1 MPFAGQ
7 RTALQGSN
15 RPSLSQGKTFR
26 SSGRI
31 LEARLAHGQ
40 DVMSKGAAFFVMI
53 AFAVCATPAHSQS
66 LDLQERCAAEAG
78 NTFRQLQDEN
88 DAKYNPSTL
97 IQKSVDNFQSHYNAR
112 LNRCLLLINRV
123 AVLPLSTNLSNQQ
136 RQSVLVDANERRYY
150 ATYIETQLAEET
162 KPRIDRCELR
172 STMRTKTVCSSRD
185 EFDAFVAAYL
195 EE

>member
-1 MPFAGQ
+1 
-7 RTALQGSN
+7 
-15 RPSLSQGKTFR
+15 
-26 SSGRI
+26 
-31 LEARLAHGQ
+31 
-40 DVMSKGAAFFVMI
+40 MI
-53 AFAVCATPAHSQS
+53 AFAACAPPAHSQS
-66 LDLQERCAAEAG
+66 LDLQERCAAEAN
-78 NTFRQLQDEN
+78 NTFQQLKDEN

-112 LNRCLLLINRV
+112 LNRCLMLINRV
-123 AVLPLSTNLSNQQ
+123 SVLPLSTNLSNQQ

-162 KPRIDRCELR
+162 KPKIERCELR
-172 STMRTKTVCSSRD
+172 PTMRTRTVCSTRA

>member
-1 MPFAGQ
+1 
-7 RTALQGSN
+7 
-15 RPSLSQGKTFR
+15 
-26 SSGRI
+26 
-31 LEARLAHGQ
+31 
-40 DVMSKGAAFFVMI
+40 
-53 AFAVCATPAHSQS
+53 
-66 LDLQERCAAEAG
+66 
-78 NTFRQLQDEN
+78 LQDEN

-97 IQKSVDNFQSHYNAR
+97 IQKSVDNFQSHYNAK

-123 AVLPLSTNLSNQQ
+123 SVMPLATNLSNQQ

-162 KPRIDRCELR
+162 KPKIERCELR
-172 STMRTKTVCSSRD
+172 PTMRSRTVCSTRD

>member
-1 MPFAGQ
+1 
-7 RTALQGSN
+7 
-15 RPSLSQGKTFR
+15 
-26 SSGRI
+26 
-31 LEARLAHGQ
+31 
-40 DVMSKGAAFFVMI
+40 MSKAAAFFVMI
-53 AFAVCATPAHSQS
+53 AFAICASPAHSQP
-66 LDLQERCAAEAG
+66 LDLQERCAADAG

-97 IQKSVDNFQSHYNAR
+97 IQKSVDNFQSHYNTR

-123 AVLPLSTNLSNQQ
+123 SVLPLSTNLSNQQ

-162 KPRIDRCELR
+162 KPKIDRCELR
-172 STMRTKTVCSSRD
+172 STMRSRTACSTRG